1 MKYPK
6 IIIACLIV
14 VAGGLIALLVRLSAL
29 CSDVESEVGGF
40 RSSISALR
48 DTIAQEHLQISRLED
63 QLPGLGEYMT
73 TIQLHAAKLSYA
85 AGASNW
91 PLASYELDELK
102 ETFEAVDGLHLSKNG
117 VQLSGVI
124 ESLLNTQLPPLRAA
138 IKEKSRS
145 AFSRAYGETLQVC
158 NGCHRPAGYPFI
170 VIRPPHAEPVSNQQ
184 WTPETALR

>member
-1 MKYPK
+1 MKYQR
-6 IIIACLIV
+6 IIIACLVI
-14 VAGGLIALLVRLSAL
+14 VAGTLIAVLIRLSAL
-29 CSDVESEVGGF
+29 FSEVESEVGGF
-40 RSSISALR
+40 RSSIASLR
-48 DTIAQEHLQISRLED
+48 DTIAQDRQHISKLED

-102 ETFEAVDGLHLSKNG
+102 ETFEAVDSLHLQKNG
-117 VQLSGVI
+117 VRLSGVI
-124 ESLLNTQLPPLRAA
+124 ESLLNTQLPPLREA
-138 IKEKSRS
+138 ITEKSRS
-145 AFSRAYGETLQVC
+145 AFTRAYGETLLAC

-184 WTPETALR
+184 WIPQ